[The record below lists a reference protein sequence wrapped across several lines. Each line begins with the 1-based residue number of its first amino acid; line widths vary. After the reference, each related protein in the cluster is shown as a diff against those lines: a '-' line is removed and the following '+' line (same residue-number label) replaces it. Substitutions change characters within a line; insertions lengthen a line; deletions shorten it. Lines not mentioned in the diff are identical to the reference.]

1 MDLHTVNGKRGKS
14 TNLFRAFW
22 KQSSKNFWKAIMQ
35 HLQYWGNDRKL
46 GNTHP
51 DILLLKMYFV
61 TIFLMKYVDFLN

>member
-1 MDLHTVNGKRGKS
+1 
-14 TNLFRAFW
+14 
-22 KQSSKNFWKAIMQ
+22 MQ